1 MTDEYAIELIRRAK
15 KRFFEFDKVQMAFD
29 RAIELLEAQRAKEE
43 HHEDDNHDSD
53 NLYNDH
59 HDLLDRKEQ

>member
-29 RAIELLEAQRAKEE
+29 RAIELLEAQRRKEE
-43 HHEDDNHDSD
+43 HHEDHSDHGDHLSDDSGD
-53 NLYNDH
+53 M
-59 HDLLDRKEQ
+59 LDQ

>member
-43 HHEDDNHDSD
+43 HHEDRIDNSD
-53 NLYNDH
+53 HLSDISG
-59 HDLLDRKEQ
+59 DMLDQ

>member
-29 RAIELLEAQRAKEE
+29 RSIELLEAQRRKEE
-43 HHEDDNHDSD
+43 HHEDHSDHGDHLSDDSG
-53 NLYNDH
+53 
-59 HDLLDRKEQ
+59 DLLDK

>member
-29 RAIELLEAQRAKEE
+29 RAIELLEAQRRKEE
-43 HHEDDNHDSD
+43 HHEDHTNDSHH
-53 NLYNDH
+53 LHHDH
-59 HDLLDRKEQ
+59 HDLLDR

>member
-29 RAIELLEAQRAKEE
+29 RAIELLEAQRRKEE
-43 HHEDDNHDSD
+43 HHEDHSD
-53 NLYNDH
+53 HGDHLHHDH
-59 HDLLDRKEQ
+59 HDLLDR